1 MNEIDHPI
9 RDIQAITPVDHAEAM
24 SAETAAPESRPVD
37 PARSAA
43 GRLGGHRVHE
53 LAVLGREYEKEHGL
67 TPGRERLK
75 HLIRLG
81 RRYEVEHGLRAA
93 TPRQRK
99 KGDAWL
105 EFVTALAR
113 IVKPAHRAAVEQ
125 LVAVL
130 RSEPGAADR
139 AA

>member
-1 MNEIDHPI
+1 
-9 RDIQAITPVDHAEAM
+9 
-24 SAETAAPESRPVD
+24 VD

-75 HLIRLG
+75 HLIKLG

-93 TPRQRK
+93 QPRRRK
-99 KGDAWL
+99 KGDAWQ
-105 EFVTALAR
+105 EFVAALAR
-113 IVKPAHRAAVEQ
+113 VVKPAHRAAVEQ
-125 LVAVL
+125 LAAAL
-130 RSEPGAADR
+130 RSNSTPGADR